1 MSIVYN
7 TSLLWKSVENFALD
21 EPTDVYGFS
30 TRLANENKWTINFV
44 NSAILEYKKFMYL
57 AATSDKMVSPSEV
70 VDIVWH
76 QHLVFTKSYNEFCNL
91 LGRKIEHV
99 PSTHNSK
106 DHKKFAAA
114 KERTKVIYEGT
125 FGMQPEEIWNYSDI
139 YGPLSLPKASINL
152 RTFLL
157 IGIFAFVVLVTPC
170 YYLFRPLVIQIGNPY
185 YMWMLLLGCGATF
198 GLLNLYN
205 KRIQSEFLNGLPQYS
220 SLKKLTPAELI
231 YAQDCDLSP
240 FIDGIVSRMIEENKI
255 NVSKNRLKNK
265 AKSVVTNIYEFVVK
279 ETLGGHSRIKYNE
292 LSRLLKGRHVFSSIA
307 GSMDAFQK
315 YYIKSKFF
323 GRLYYMNFAII
334 SLVYMAGA
342 VRLFTGISRDKPV
355 FWLVVFLIAYLILT
369 IFFLRRL
376 TKQILKETIP
386 GFYRASSAHDHINT
400 EEWDWRYFMVGSL
413 LLAPSFIS
421 ARNAGNESSSSGGDS
436 SSSSCGSGCSS
447 GGDSSC
453 GSSCSSCGGCGGD

>member
-1 MSIVYN
+1 
-7 TSLLWKSVENFALD
+7 
-21 EPTDVYGFS
+21 
-30 TRLANENKWTINFV
+30 
-44 NSAILEYKKFMYL
+44 MYL

-220 SLKKLTPAELI
+220 
-231 YAQDCDLSP
+231 
-240 FIDGIVSRMIEENKI
+240 F
-255 NVSKNRLKNK
+255 LKN
-265 AKSVVTNIYEFVVK
+265 S
-279 ETLGGHSRIKYNE
+279 
-292 LSRLLKGRHVFSSIA
+292 
-307 GSMDAFQK
+307 
-315 YYIKSKFF
+315 
-323 GRLYYMNFAII
+323 
-334 SLVYMAGA
+334 
-342 VRLFTGISRDKPV
+342 
-355 FWLVVFLIAYLILT
+355 
-369 IFFLRRL
+369 RRL
-376 TKQILKETIP
+376 SWSMPRIVIW
-386 GFYRASSAHDHINT
+386 HH
-400 EEWDWRYFMVGSL
+400 L
-413 LLAPSFIS
+413 LMA
-421 ARNAGNESSSSGGDS
+421 
-436 SSSSCGSGCSS
+436 
-447 GGDSSC
+447 
-453 GSSCSSCGGCGGD
+453 

>member
-1 MSIVYN
+1 MSIVFN
-7 TSLLWKSVENFALD
+7 TSLWKSVENFALD

-30 TRLANENKWTINFV
+30 TRLANENKWTINFAM
-44 NSAILEYKKFMYL
+44 SAILEYKKFMYL
-57 AATSDKMVSPSEV
+57 AATSDKMVSPSEI
-70 VDIVWH
+70 VDVVWH

-106 DHKKFAAA
+106 DHRKFAAA
-114 KERTKVIYEGT
+114 KERTKVIYEET
-125 FGMQPEEIWNYSDI
+125 FGKQPEEIWNYTDI

-157 IGIFAFVVLVTPC
+157 IGIFAFVILATPC

-185 YMWMLLLGCGATF
+185 YMWMLLLGCGASF
-198 GLLNLYN
+198 SLLDFYN
-205 KRIQSEFLNGLPQYS
+205 KRKQSEFLNKLPQYAF
-220 SLKKLTPAELI
+220 LKKLTPVELI
-231 YAQDCDLSP
+231 YAENCDLSP
-240 FIDGIVSRMIEENKI
+240 FVDGIVSRMIEEDKI
-255 NVSKNRLKNK
+255 NVSKKYRLKNK
-265 AKSVVTNIYEFVVK
+265 AKSVAENIYEFVVK
-279 ETLGGHSRIKYNE
+279 ETLKSHSRIKYNE
-292 LSRLLKGRHVFSSIA
+292 LLRLLKGRHVFSSIA

-334 SLVYMAGA
+334 SMVFMSGT
-342 VRLFTGISRDKPV
+342 VRLFTGISREKPV

-369 IFFLRRL
+369 IFFLKRL

-386 GFYRASSAHDHINT
+386 DFYKASTAHDHINI
-400 EEWDWRYFMVGSL
+400 EDWDWKYFMAGPL
-413 LLAPSFIS
+413 LLAPTFIS
-421 ARNAGNESSSSGGDS
+421 ARNAGNESNSLGGDGSSSG
-436 SSSSCGSGCSS
+436 CGSG
-447 GGDSSC
+447 GSSC